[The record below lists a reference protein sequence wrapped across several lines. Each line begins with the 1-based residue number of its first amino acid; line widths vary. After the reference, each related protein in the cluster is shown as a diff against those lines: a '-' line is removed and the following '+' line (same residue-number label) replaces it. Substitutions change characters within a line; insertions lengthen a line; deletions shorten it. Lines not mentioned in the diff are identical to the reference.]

1 MAPLGGGRV
10 AYLGG
15 SFASATGNA
24 PFSSAVAYDA
34 KSDSWAQL
42 PDMQLP
48 RDAPGAC
55 TLGGSLFAFGGAI
68 AFPTPPSSQMTIT
81 NSVESLDLFSSSPTW
96 AWGWAAPLPSNRT
109 SPSVTALVDG
119 SKCVIAGGFS
129 GVPVAGGAP
138 TPGYLDD
145 AYLFD
150 GTSYSALPQ
159 LPFGRSNMGIA
170 ATSAGVY
177 VIGGGAM
184 DPSYF
189 NVSFLAMPGGTP
201 ASAWEAVAPLNYA
214 RSWAMVATIGE
225 AIVVAGGMSL
235 EPMFQP
241 MGSVEVY
248 ANGSWTL
255 FSDGLPGALPGIAVG
270 FGSGAALNATHMLCG
285 GGAGQGVDGTEA
297 FLFKLP

>member
-1 MAPLGGGRV
+1 MLLAASVAPGNWTRVADAPSHRQSGAMAPLGDGRV

-15 SFASATGNA
+15 SFASATGTA
-24 PFSSAVAYDA
+24 EV
-34 KSDSWAQL
+34 
-42 PDMQLP
+42 
-48 RDAPGAC
+48 
-55 TLGGSLFAFGGAI
+55 
-68 AFPTPPSSQMTIT
+68 
-81 NSVESLDLFSSSPTW
+81 LDLFSSSPTW

-109 SPSVTALVDG
+109 SPSVTALADG

-129 GVPVAGGAP
+129 NAGGFS
-138 TPGYLDD
+138 YLDD

-150 GTSYSALPQ
+150 GKSYSALPQ

-170 ATSAGVY
+170 TTSAGVY

-241 MGSVEVY
+241 MGSVEIY
-248 ANGSWTL
+248 ANDTWSL
-255 FSDGLPGALPGIAVG
+255 FSDGLPGALPGVAVG

-297 FLFKLP
+297 FLFKLA